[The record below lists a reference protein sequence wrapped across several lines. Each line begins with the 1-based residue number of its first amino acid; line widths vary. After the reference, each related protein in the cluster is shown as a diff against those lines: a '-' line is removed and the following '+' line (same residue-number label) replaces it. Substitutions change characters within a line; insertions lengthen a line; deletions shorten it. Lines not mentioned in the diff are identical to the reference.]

1 MRLNAFQ
8 TMRKIY
14 ISSSKEIVVDTFEN
28 EDGKE
33 IKVKHELGF
42 IDSFKFMAPSLDSLV
57 RNLYLDKFIQT
68 KKVFKDKF
76 KRCFT

>member
-33 IKVKHELGF
+33 IKVKHELRF

-76 KRCFT
+76 K